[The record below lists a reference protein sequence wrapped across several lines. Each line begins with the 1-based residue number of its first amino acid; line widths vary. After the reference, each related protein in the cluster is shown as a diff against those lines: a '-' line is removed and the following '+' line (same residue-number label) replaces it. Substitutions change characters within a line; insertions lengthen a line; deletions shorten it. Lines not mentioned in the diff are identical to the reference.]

1 MSVPHPGV
9 RVEPP
14 TRADRDLLQRRL
26 QRPHPLHRL
35 RAEQGWKFMSCCH
48 CQELGQQ
55 AIWLLIGCT
64 RLNNHSGTGSAH

>member
-1 MSVPHPGV
+1 MSVPPPGV

-35 RAEQGWKFMSCCH
+35 RAEQGWKSMSCCH
-48 CQELGQQ
+48 CQELGQ
-55 AIWLLIGCT
+55 
-64 RLNNHSGTGSAH
+64 